1 MIDIRKSNK
10 LKHDSVF
17 HRHFYLLLSL
27 LLSPCFSF
35 HLQLPQLVSLF
46 FFFQFPSP
54 FFYISPPPP
63 SPSSQPII
71 FTSTLFSLF
80 SSSFPPVPTLFLSPF
95 FLSASPH
102 FFHSHLFFH
111 NQFCSY
117 PLFPYFIPYSSLFLP
132 LNFSAPPQSP
142 HLASF
147 NETWCNQNLL
157 QACCRTSD
165 ISST

>member
-1 MIDIRKSNK
+1 MIQYSILTSIY
-10 LKHDSVF
+10 S
-17 HRHFYLLLSL
+17 YSC
-27 LLSPCFSF
+27 CF
-35 HLQLPQLVSLF
+35 
-46 FFFQFPSP
+46 
-54 FFYISPPPP
+54 
-63 SPSSQPII
+63 
-71 FTSTLFSLF
+71 TLFQLSSSIAPACLSFFF
-80 SSSFPPVPTLFLSPF
+80 SSSSHLLSSTSHLPPHLPAHSLSSWLPSSFLSFSSSLPPVPTLFLLSPF

-111 NQFCSY
+111 NQYCSY

>member
-1 MIDIRKSNK
+1 MIQYSIVIFIYS
-10 LKHDSVF
+10 
-17 HRHFYLLLSL
+17 Y
-27 LLSPCFSF
+27 PCCF
-35 HLQLPQLVSLF
+35 HLVSAFIFNCHSLSLF
-46 FFFQFPSP
+46 FLPVPVSFLLHFTS
-54 FFYISPPPP
+54 PP

-80 SSSFPPVPTLFLSPF
+80 SSSFPPVPTLFLLSPF